1 LTIEECC
8 FLPAAVGLSVS
19 APFGKNVEVSLPAG
33 AISASAD
40 SPEADDSFFPPLTK
54 EECCF
59 LPAAVGLLAAAPAA
73 VKEGSF
79 PAPFGK
85 NVEVSFP
92 AGAIHASAHAPEAD
106 NSFPSFDHR
115 GVLFPSCG
123 HLIIDGSS
131 CGHQGRFLSCSF
143 L

>member
-1 LTIEECC
+1 MAAPAAIEEVL
-8 FLPAAVGLSVS
+8 FP
-19 APFGKNVEVSLPAG
+19 APFGKYVKVSLPAG
-33 AISASAD
+33 AIGASAD
-40 SPEADDSFFPPLTK
+40 SPEADDSFFPPSTV

-59 LPAAVGLLAAAPAA
+59 LPAAVSLLAAAPA
-73 VKEGSF
+73 VIEEGSF
-79 PAPFGK
+79 PGPFCK
-85 NVEVSFP
+85 NVVVSFP
-92 AGAIHASAHAPEAD
+92 AGAVCASADSPEAD
-106 NSFPSFDHR
+106 DSFPSFDHR